1 MRRSLQEKALLRP
14 AGNIRTGACCCMMPP
29 GGKIVQMQTSCAR
42 GIRRLRAVLIGLFA
56 LAQVA
61 GVLPLIYEHTMDV
74 FVAAQADGARDHVAL
89 AGPGA
94 DHHHGILDVHDQCC
108 TLHTLAGPLPVFT
121 DVALTIRMGVRIT
134 PATALAALADAD
146 PARLDRPP
154 KRMPLI

>member
-1 MRRSLQEKALLRP
+1 
-14 AGNIRTGACCCMMPP
+14 
-29 GGKIVQMQTSCAR
+29 MQTSCAG

-74 FVAAQADGARDHVAL
+74 FVAAQADGAHDRVAPT
-89 AGPGA
+89 GPGA

-108 TLHTLAGPLPVFT
+108 ALHTLAGPLPVFA
-121 DVALTIRMGVRIT
+121 DIALTVRRGVRIT
-134 PATALAALADAD
+134 PAAALTALADTD

-154 KRMPLI
+154 KRVPLI